1 MSFTTAVM
9 ALLAALAIDR
19 WRGEPPARLH
29 PVVWMGHY
37 LVWAGRRIAPG
48 VPHGGKDW
56 RAFWAG
62 GLAWSVG
69 VWVVLLV
76 SHVLVGLSLA
86 LPLLLPTGLDWLWHG
101 AAGLLLG
108 LLLKPLLAWRMLHEE
123 VAAVE
128 TALADSLD
136 AGRAQ
141 LARLVSRDVTQ
152 LSEAQVRESA
162 IESLAENLNDSV
174 VAPVFWFVLL
184 GLPGAAVYRFA
195 NTADAMWGYRG
206 LRGGRYWE
214 WAGKWA
220 AHADDLLSWVP
231 ARITAAL
238 LVLAGGGQR
247 LAGLRQE
254 AGRTPSPNSG
264 WPMAAMAMALGVRLG
279 KPGVYVLNE
288 AGRAPLAADTQRA
301 RVLAQRAVTALVL
314 LAVPCLLAVWGGTA

>member
-1 MSFTTAVM
+1 MNFTTAVI

-19 WRGEPPARLH
+19 WWGEPRARLH

-48 VPHGGKDW
+48 TPHAGPDW

-62 GLAWSVG
+62 GLAWSMG
-69 VWVVLLV
+69 VWAVLLA

-86 LPLLLPTGLDWLWHG
+86 LVLLSPTDLEWLWDV
-101 AAGLLLG
+101 AAGLVLG
-108 LLLKPLLAWRMLHEE
+108 VLLKPLLAWRMLHDE
-123 VAAVE
+123 VAKVE
-128 TALADSLD
+128 AALAQSLD

-141 LARLVSRDVTQ
+141 LAQLVSRDVTQ
-152 LSEAQVRESA
+152 LSEAEVRESA

-220 AHADDLLSWVP
+220 ARADDVLSWVP
-231 ARITAAL
+231 ARITAL
-238 LVLAGGGQR
+238 LIVLAGGGQS
-247 LAGLRQE
+247 LAHLRKE
-254 AGRTPSPNSG
+254 AQRTPSPNSG

-288 AGRAPLAADTQRA
+288 AGRAPPATDMRRA
-301 RVLAQRAVTALVL
+301 LVLAQRAVVALVL
-314 LAVPCLLAVWGGTA
+314 LAVPALLAVHGGAA

>member
-1 MSFTTAVM
+1 MSFTTAVI

-19 WRGEPPARLH
+19 WWGEPRARLH

-48 VPHGGKDW
+48 VPHGGQGLARVLGR
-56 RAFWAG
+56 RAGLERGRVGSAAG
-62 GLAWSVG
+62 GACAGGPEPGAGPAAAHRVE
-69 VWVVLLV
+69 
-76 SHVLVGLSLA
+76 
-86 LPLLLPTGLDWLWHG
+86 WLWHV
-101 AAGLLLG
+101 AAGLVLG
-108 LLLKPLLAWRMLHEE
+108 LLLKPLLAWRMLHDE
-123 VAAVE
+123 VAKVE
-128 TALADSLD
+128 AALAESLD

-141 LARLVSRDVTQ
+141 LAQLVSRDVTQ
-152 LSEAQVRESA
+152 LTKRRCAK
-162 IESLAENLNDSV
+162 
-174 VAPVFWFVLL
+174 APSSPWPKTSTTRWWRRCS
-184 GLPGAAVYRFA
+184 GSCCWACRARRCTALPTRRTPCGA
-195 NTADAMWGYRG
+195 
-206 LRGGRYWE
+206 
-214 WAGKWA
+214 
-220 AHADDLLSWVP
+220 
-231 ARITAAL
+231 TAACAAGATGNGRANGRRTPTTCCRGCQRASRPL

-314 LAVPCLLAVWGGTA
+314 LAVPCLLAVWGGAA